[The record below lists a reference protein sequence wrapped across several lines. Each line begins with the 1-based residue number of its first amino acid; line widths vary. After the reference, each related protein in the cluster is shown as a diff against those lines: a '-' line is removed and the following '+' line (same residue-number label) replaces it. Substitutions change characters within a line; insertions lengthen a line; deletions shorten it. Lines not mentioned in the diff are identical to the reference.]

1 MGIVFFFV
9 IFYNKNFCK
18 MEHKKIQ
25 FLVPQYKENEETIS
39 FLLDSIESQIHVDKK
54 EVGVIICSDGGEYV
68 LDEKF
73 LEKYSYDIEY
83 VICEHRG
90 VSATR
95 NSALILSDAEYV
107 MFCDADDGFVSNIG
121 VYSLIRSL
129 DLNPKSEMLSCKFFV
144 EDNVGGFPE
153 FTIGDHNNTFI
164 HGKVF
169 RREFLIEHELF
180 FDERLKVHEDSYFCN
195 IVNFYVSNALYNN
208 NAFYCWRKN
217 PNSVSNQEYYLVK
230 TVWCLLLTNN
240 SLVKLMETINIEKEI
255 ISESVVNVVLQL
267 YCELQNSEWYIE
279 EHKEYLDKT
288 FGVLY
293 WYIMNNVE
301 YYNIISEDKFKKILM
316 DVRNT
321 HHYRSVEWFTVDQF
335 IEKIESYKDYAEKM
349 GDPYKLE

>member
-1 MGIVFFFV
+1 
-9 IFYNKNFCK
+9 

-39 FLLDSIESQIHVDKK
+39 FLLDSIGSQLHVDMKDI
-54 EVGVIICSDGGEYV
+54 GVIICSDGGEYI
-68 LDEKF
+68 LDQEF
-73 LEKYSYDIEY
+73 LDKYSYDIDY

-121 VYSLIRSL
+121 VYSMVRSL
-129 DLNPKSEMLSCKFFV
+129 DLNPKSEMLSTKIFI
-144 EDNVGGFPE
+144 EDNVNGFPE
-153 FTIGDHNNTFI
+153 FVIGDHNNTFV

-169 RREFLIEHELF
+169 RREFLISHELF

-195 IVNFYVSNALYNN
+195 IINFFMKNKSCND

-217 PNSVSNQEYYLVK
+217 PNSVSNQEYYFVK
-230 TVWCLLLTNN
+230 TMWRLLLTNN
-240 SLVKLMETINIEKEI
+240 SLVYLMKSLNIDGKN
-255 ISESVVNVVLQL
+255 ISESVVDVVLQF
-267 YCELQNSEWYIE
+267 YCELQNKEWYLE

-288 FGVLY
+288 YGVLY
-293 WYIMNNVE
+293 WHIMNNLE
-301 YYNIISEDKFKKILM
+301 YYNGISEDKFRAILAN
-316 DVRNT
+316 VRNG

-335 IEKIESYKDYAEKM
+335 IKKIESYKEYAEKM
-349 GDPYKLE
+349 GDPYILN